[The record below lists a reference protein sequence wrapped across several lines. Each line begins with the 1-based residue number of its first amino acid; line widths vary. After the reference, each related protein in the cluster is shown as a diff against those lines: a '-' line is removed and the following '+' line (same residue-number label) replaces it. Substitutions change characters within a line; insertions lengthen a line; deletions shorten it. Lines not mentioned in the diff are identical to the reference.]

1 MLYEK
6 IKPYLADTLQECL
19 DKEGTKYRQICIAVA
34 AALGKEA
41 ITPVQHAVLKGRVGE
56 AIYPYY
62 DLEDWLNQDYDR
74 WKTVKDLSY
83 AERVTQIQLYRHRWL
98 KHLCEEYERDLSSNR

>member
-41 ITPVQHAVLKGRVGE
+41 ITPVQHAALRARVRE

-62 DLEDWLNQDYDR
+62 DLETWLNYDYDR
-74 WKTVKDLSY
+74 WKALKDLSY
-83 AERVTQIQLYRHRWL
+83 AERAAQIQMYRHRWL
-98 KHLCEEYERDLSSNR
+98 KHLCEEYENEVATLR